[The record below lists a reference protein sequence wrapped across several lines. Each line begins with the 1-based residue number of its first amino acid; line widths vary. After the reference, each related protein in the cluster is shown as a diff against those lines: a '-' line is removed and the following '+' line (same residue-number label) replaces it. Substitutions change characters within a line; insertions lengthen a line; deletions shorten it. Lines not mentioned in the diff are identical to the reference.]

1 MDKDRPLSKIFLMK
15 HLLLFV
21 MISLLAQSSFGQDR
35 FAQKLDSAAIE
46 VTKQD
51 VTYDPSYF
59 RISYPGGDVPADK
72 GVCTDV
78 VIRAYRKL
86 GVDLQ
91 KEVHED
97 MAANFKKYPKNW
109 GLKTTD
115 TNIDH
120 RRVPNL
126 MTFFSRHGQVKK
138 ITYATSDYLPGDFVT
153 WDLGGGIP
161 HIGIVIHKK
170 SSDNKNY
177 MVVHNIGRGQE
188 ISDCL
193 FSFKITGHYT
203 YKK

>member
-1 MDKDRPLSKIFLMK
+1 MRSGRNLAKIIPGR
-15 HLLLFV
+15 HIILFAA
-21 MISLLAQSSFGQDR
+21 ICAFTQNSYGQSEFTH
-35 FAQKLDSAAIE
+35 KLDSAAIE
-46 VTKQD
+46 LTED
-51 VTYDPSYF
+51 RVTYDPSYF
-59 RISYPGGDVPADK
+59 RISYPGGDVPADR

-78 VIRAYRKL
+78 VIRAYRRL

-97 MAANFKKYPKNW
+97 MAANFRKYPRNW
-109 GLKTTD
+109 GMKNTD

-138 ITYATSDYLPGDFVT
+138 ISSKAGDYQPGDIVT

-161 HIGIVIHKK
+161 HIGIVIHQK
-170 SSDNKNY
+170 SSDRKRY
-177 MVVHNIGRGQE
+177 LVVHNIGRGQE

-203 YKK
+203 YEK